1 MADVNVEFGAKDT
14 GLEATLKTVQEQM
27 TKLEAEV
34 KSGTLSFDELSQK
47 MRQLAQAERMAE
59 KFSQLGGQV
68 KQSGEEAKQT
78 EQKISALSEILGQTA
93 TSAMSLDARIASVQ
107 MKLAELRD
115 KTTSADLSMEELEDT
130 LRKISTLESAER
142 RLKGIGDAS
151 QESKPKVDSLGDAT
165 KTASDKADGA
175 AGIFDSSFQKIAA
188 AFTVGNL
195 AAMGFEKAID
205 LAFSAARAVVDAF
218 GQALDLGGR
227 LNDLSARTGET
238 AGKLLVLEQ
247 AFMDSGLSADQVG
260 MAINKLQNFMA
271 EAQAG
276 GEAQA
281 QAMQRL
287 GISMADLAGKTPTQ
301 QMQVFAQA
309 ISAIE
314 DPTQRAAIAGDV
326 FGEKLGGRLLPLLTQ
341 FSPALDSAGIKVGSL
356 ADVMDKNAATFD
368 KVGESI
374 DAAKGKLTAF
384 AAGIL
389 DKTIPAVESLGT
401 TMEGVDAAGLGQ
413 KIGTELAP
421 ALQKLTDATSGA
433 LSALKQLSQLNN
445 KAATDTGILGE
456 TYRSVA
462 ASLDGFNKMM
472 HNAFTQFTPFGAGM
486 ELLRLR
492 GEELRNSQTQAG
504 AAIEQTGVKATEAA
518 KKLDAIPDSMQGA
531 NQDILSVNNSLTA
544 TGGLLDQQKIKLG
557 TINNEYA
564 MWNGL
569 TDQGY
574 DKTKDTLEAKSRIAA
589 KVEES
594 VQLEIDL
601 NNAKAAGNEEL
612 VKELE
617 HRKQAIA
624 DQERIKKLTD
634 EYSKT
639 IPVDKAQ
646 KMAEEMVRSERAAGN
661 TKEDLKQVKTF
672 VDLIAKAKPSKG
684 VEKLSEKSAKA
695 RQEITAFGKYIGVD
709 LSRMSLPDIAKKLG
723 VNTMGMTGSQQIDA
737 ILNHIKTQ
745 LPDAQVNPVD
755 EQGAQQSIG
764 NVGQK
769 LEDEFKQSVDL
780 GFMASQGQTI
790 LSDIKTLVDTIKGY
804 TETIRDRLP
813 LQALA

>member
-1 MADVNVEFGAKDT
+1 
-14 GLEATLKTVQEQM
+14 
-27 TKLEAEV
+27 
-34 KSGTLSFDELSQK
+34 
-47 MRQLAQAERMAE
+47 
-59 KFSQLGGQV
+59 
-68 KQSGEEAKQT
+68 
-78 EQKISALSEILGQTA
+78 
-93 TSAMSLDARIASVQ
+93 
-107 MKLAELRD
+107 
-115 KTTSADLSMEELEDT
+115 
-130 LRKISTLESAER
+130 
-142 RLKGIGDAS
+142 
-151 QESKPKVDSLGDAT
+151 
-165 KTASDKADGA
+165 
-175 AGIFDSSFQKIAA
+175 
-188 AFTVGNL
+188 
-195 AAMGFEKAID
+195 
-205 LAFSAARAVVDAF
+205 
-218 GQALDLGGR
+218 
-227 LNDLSARTGET
+227 
-238 AGKLLVLEQ
+238 
-247 AFMDSGLSADQVG
+247 
-260 MAINKLQNFMA
+260 
-271 EAQAG
+271 
-276 GEAQA
+276 
-281 QAMQRL
+281 
-287 GISMADLAGKTPTQ
+287 
-301 QMQVFAQA
+301 
-309 ISAIE
+309 
-314 DPTQRAAIAGDV
+314 
-326 FGEKLGGRLLPLLTQ
+326 
-341 FSPALDSAGIKVGSL
+341 
-356 ADVMDKNAATFD
+356 
-368 KVGESI
+368 
-374 DAAKGKLTAF
+374 
-384 AAGIL
+384 
-389 DKTIPAVESLGT
+389 
-401 TMEGVDAAGLGQ
+401 
-413 KIGTELAP
+413 
-421 ALQKLTDATSGA
+421 
-433 LSALKQLSQLNN
+433 
-445 KAATDTGILGE
+445 
-456 TYRSVA
+456 
-462 ASLDGFNKMM
+462 
-472 HNAFTQFTPFGAGM
+472 
-486 ELLRLR
+486 
-492 GEELRNSQTQAG
+492 
-504 AAIEQTGVKATEAA
+504 
-518 KKLDAIPDSMQGA
+518 MQGA